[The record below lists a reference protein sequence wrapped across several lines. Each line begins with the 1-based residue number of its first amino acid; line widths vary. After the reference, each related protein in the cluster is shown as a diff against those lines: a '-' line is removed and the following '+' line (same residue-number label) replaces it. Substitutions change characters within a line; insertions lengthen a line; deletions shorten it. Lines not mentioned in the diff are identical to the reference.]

1 MTLKEYLAAHTS
13 KKQVYVSYEET
24 DGVKNYLAEEF
35 TLIYDRDR
43 DKIFISLPNS
53 KKREEIQTR

>member
-1 MTLKEYLAAHTS
+1 MTLKDYLAAHTS
-13 KKQVYVSYEET
+13 KKQVYVSYE
-24 DGVKNYLAEEF
+24 DGNGVKHYLAEEF

-43 DKIFISLPNS
+43 NKLFISLPNS